1 MRVRDVTT
9 LDIAPLTTFD
19 PPGNRTAPSPAEARG
34 LRRDDVRLL
43 VANGDRLTHARFG
56 DIADHLEP
64 GDLVVVNASQTVAGE
79 VDAVLAGDGASHGDV
94 VVHVA
99 TDLRDGTWVIEV
111 RTAPDAAWSVLDA
124 SVGQTLTLTGPGEEA
139 VLTLVEP
146 YPREH
151 SSPTGA
157 GNRLWRAAYAG
168 GSELPALLSR
178 VGRPIAYGYLDRQY
192 PIDDYRTIFGTTPGS
207 AEMPSAARPFTPDV
221 VTRLVSR
228 GIAIAPILLHTGV
241 SSQEAGE
248 APQPEWFEVSESTAR
263 LVNATRAGGGRII
276 AVGTTVTRALESAVH
291 GAPGRATAEA
301 GEGWTQRVVTRE
313 APPRV
318 VDGLITGWHDPAA
331 SHLLLVEAV
340 AGPRLTQVAYDAAV
354 EGGYHWHEFGDSA
367 LLLPA
372 RAEAIAA

>member
-1 MRVRDVTT
+1 MATI
-9 LDIAPLTTFD
+9 DIAPLTTFD
-19 PPGNRTAPSPAEARG
+19 APGNRTAPSPAEERG

-56 DIADHLEP
+56 HLADHLEP
-64 GDLVVVNASQTVAGE
+64 GDLVVVNASQTIAGE
-79 VDAVLAGDGASHGDV
+79 VDAVLAGDGTSNGDV

-99 TDLRDGTWVIEV
+99 TDLRDGTWVVEI
-111 RTAPDAAWSVLDA
+111 RTAPDAAWAVLDA
-124 SVGQTLTLTGPGEEA
+124 AAGQTLTLTVTGEDA
-139 VLTLVEP
+139 VLTLLEP

-151 SSPTGA
+151 SSPTGI
-157 GNRLWRAAYAG
+157 GNRLWRAGYAG
-168 GSELPALLSR
+168 ESGLPVLLAR
-178 VGRPIAYGYLDRQY
+178 AGRPIAYGYLDRQY
-192 PIDDYRTIFGTTPGS
+192 PIESYRTIFGTTPGS

-248 APQPEWFEVSESTAR
+248 APQPEWFEVSGSTAR

-276 AVGTTVTRALESAVH
+276 AIGTTVTRALESAVH
-291 GAPGRATAEA
+291 GAPGRAQVEPSM
-301 GEGWTQRVVTRE
+301 GWTERVVTRE

-340 AGPRLTQVAYDAAV
+340 AGPQLTQTAYEAAID
-354 EGGYHWHEFGDSA
+354 GGYHWHEFGDSA